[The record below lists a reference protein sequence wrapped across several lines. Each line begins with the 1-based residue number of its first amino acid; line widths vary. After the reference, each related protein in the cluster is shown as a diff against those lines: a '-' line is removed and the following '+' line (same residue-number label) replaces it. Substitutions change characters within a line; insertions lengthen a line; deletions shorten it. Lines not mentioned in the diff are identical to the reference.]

1 MNMNTNIAQTLKPM
15 TNLFL
20 ICVPCQIIYFIA
32 TIYDS
37 IAMQAGARRV
47 FSGFSKLTGSTFG
60 IVHNICV
67 LSNNLLYYDRFL

>member
-1 MNMNTNIAQTLKPM
+1 MIYEKST
-15 TNLFL
+15 TNLSL
-20 ICVPCQIIYFIA
+20 ICVPCHYFIM
-32 TIYDS
+32 TNYDS
-37 IAMQAGARRV
+37 IAMHTGARCV